1 MKKLYYTSF
10 LTLAF
15 AATLLK
21 ACGSAESAENKKQL
35 PSAGEAI
42 PVQVMPLQ
50 QQALSQPI
58 HSSGQFSTDD
68 ETTLSFKTGGMVARV
83 LVKEGDFIKKGQLL
97 ATLDLTEIEAQ
108 VQQAELGF
116 EKAKRDF
123 SRAENLYRDSVGTL
137 EHLQDARTGMSIAEQ
152 QLETARFNL
161 GFSEIRAVSNGYVL
175 KRYANAG
182 ELVSPGS
189 PILYTNGAGN
199 ATWIFK
205 TGVSDKEWA
214 ILQPGDS
221 ALIRSDAISGKTIR
235 ARVVRKAEGA
245 DPQTGAFNL
254 ELKVDSE
261 STRATTSADSKE
273 QHLLASG
280 LFGTATIF
288 PGAKS
293 MLWPIPHEALLDAHA
308 NRGFVFAST
317 NQKTARKLPVKI
329 AYIDSDYVYISE
341 GLEEAASLITTGSA
355 YLSDGSPISILQE

>member
-15 AATLLK
+15 AAILLQ
-21 ACGSAESAENKKQL
+21 ACGSAESAENKMQL
-35 PSAGEAI
+35 PSASEAI
-42 PVQVMPLQ
+42 PVKVMPLQ

-97 ATLDLTEIEAQ
+97 ATLDLTEIEGQ
-108 VQQAELGF
+108 VQQAELGY

-137 EHLQDARTGMSIAEQ
+137 ERLQDARTGMSIAKQ

-161 GFSEIRAVSNGYVL
+161 GLSEIRAVSNGYVL
-175 KRYANAG
+175 KRHANAG

-221 ALIRSDAISGKTIR
+221 ALIRSDATSGKTIS
-235 ARVVRKAEGA
+235 ARVARKAEGA

-254 ELKVDSE
+254 ELKVDP
-261 STRATTSADSKE
+261 RLTTSVEPQE

-280 LFGTATIF
+280 LFGTATSF
-288 PGAKS
+288 PSAKFRV
-293 MLWPIPHEALLDAHA
+293 WPIPHESLLDANA
-308 NRGFVFAST
+308 NNAYVFAST
-317 NQKTARKLPVKI
+317 DQDTARKLPVKI
-329 AYIDSDYVYISE
+329 AYIDSEYVYISE
-341 GLEEAASLITTGSA
+341 GLEDAVSLITTGSA
-355 YLSDGSPISILQE
+355 YLTDGSPIRVLPE